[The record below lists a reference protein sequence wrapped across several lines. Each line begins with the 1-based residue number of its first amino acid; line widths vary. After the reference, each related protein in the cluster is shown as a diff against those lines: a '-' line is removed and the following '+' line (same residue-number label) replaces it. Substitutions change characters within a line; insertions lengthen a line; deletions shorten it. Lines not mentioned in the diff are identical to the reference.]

1 MTTIELETAL
11 ERLIDATNL
20 AAVVF
25 ALDVIAGAKADHIAT
40 NWQDTTTAKVWNKA
54 AHELAIVARKIEGL
68 GI

>member
-1 MTTIELETAL
+1 VTTIELETAL
-11 ERLIDATNL
+11 ERLIDATDL

-40 NWQDTTTAKVWNKA
+40 SWQDTTTAKTWDKA
-54 AHELAIVARKIEGL
+54 ARELAIVARKIEGL